1 MKHFQISSDAKQACS
16 PIVGHIY
23 KHYKG
28 NRYRVLMIVFNSETD
43 DLQPWVVYQGLYVDP
58 RLGNEPIFTRSVAAF
73 MEQVVI
79 GDTLQPRFV
88 IVD

>member
-1 MKHFQISSDAKQACS
+1 MKYFQISGDAKQVCS
-16 PIVGHIY
+16 VVVGHVY

-28 NRYRVLMIVFNSETD
+28 NKYRVLMIVFNSETD

-73 MEQVVI
+73 MENIDLHGSQVRRF
-79 GDTLQPRFV
+79 TL
-88 IVD
+88 ID

>member
-1 MKHFQISSDAKQACS
+1 MKTLAMNNTEKINS
-16 PIVGHIY
+16 PSVGTLY

-28 NRYRVLMIVFNSETD
+28 NKYRVLMIVFNSETD

-73 MEQVVI
+73 MENIDLHGSQVRRF
-79 GDTLQPRFV
+79 TL
-88 IVD
+88 ID